1 MNGKKQS
8 SEIFSIVRN
17 GTYLEYSEVIS
28 DTNVNLTEHGQNL
41 LQEATANNKVDIAAD
56 LVERGIDLNYQ
67 DTDGA
72 TALNYCIEYND
83 ETTATLL
90 IQQNININIED
101 KYGNQALWYAV
112 FNARG
117 EYNLVNLLLANGA
130 DAHHKNHAGRSPLDF
145 ASQIND
151 RELIFLLTD
160 NEG

>member
-41 LQEATANNKVDIAAD
+41 LQEAIANNKVDIAAD

-90 IQQNININIED
+90 HEVT
-101 KYGNQALWYAV
+101 KRV
-112 FNARG
+112 
-117 EYNLVNLLLANGA
+117 
-130 DAHHKNHAGRSPLDF
+130 
-145 ASQIND
+145 
-151 RELIFLLTD
+151 
-160 NEG
+160 

>member
-1 MNGKKQS
+1 M
-8 SEIFSIVRN
+8 
-17 GTYLEYSEVIS
+17 
-28 DTNVNLTEHGQNL
+28 
-41 LQEATANNKVDIAAD
+41 DIATD
-56 LVERGIDLNYQ
+56 LIGRGIDLDYQ

-83 ETTATLL
+83 EVTATLL
-90 IQQNININIED
+90 VQQNININIED

-151 RELIFLLTD
+151 NELIFLLTD
-160 NEG
+160 NEE